1 MKSEKLRKE
10 KLSIYL
16 ARDANEPD
24 SHIIKLDNVQPFIKI
39 DLPQVDSAYLYI
51 KKQQPKVIPSWTKLF
66 TDNTQISP
74 TDFGL
79 SSNVGAIFIIRISGS
94 TFILTF
100 GTGFHLLKS
109 EAIERDFGLRVTLN
123 SVHPDKLRSLDK
135 ASYDHN
141 PLNSRTQSTLDVDIF
156 NLHLDSEMEMLY
168 AITGVS
174 TVKEFGS
181 QVTGRDA
188 LTIAVEANLK
198 EIPMILKEAI
208 NRYRMRLP
216 TKFNWVENIYRVKDL
231 DEIEILNL
239 ELDSY
244 LIKQHYENFWLGE
257 PEIVDWENQIGYSF
271 NMQAKTPRF
280 IVLSFN
286 DFLNYLDG
294 EIPSVEIMRN
304 TMIHINNNEYQS
316 IKHWSVYRCLY
327 AEIKY
332 GSDNYILRNGVW
344 YKVNTDFVESVDRYL
359 NSVLQSYTFK
369 FPIYSQDR
377 EEDYNIHVS
386 TNEENFC
393 LMDKNNIKIGG
404 PYDKLEHCDLIR
416 NGNEFI
422 HVKLYRSSSTLSHL
436 FSQGFVSAE
445 AFIKDTWYRSQLNPK
460 LPSSIKLK
468 DPTIRPT
475 PSNYTIVYAIA
486 TEKDLPKELPFFSK
500 VTLKNTLKTLKAL
513 DYKVSLTK
521 IEIDPLLLKTK
532 KYKPKKTS

>member
-16 ARDANEPD
+16 ARDANESD

-257 PEIVDWENQIGYSF
+257 PEIVD
-271 NMQAKTPRF
+271 
-280 IVLSFN
+280 
-286 DFLNYLDG
+286 
-294 EIPSVEIMRN
+294 
-304 TMIHINNNEYQS
+304 
-316 IKHWSVYRCLY
+316 
-327 AEIKY
+327 
-332 GSDNYILRNGVW
+332 
-344 YKVNTDFVESVDRYL
+344 
-359 NSVLQSYTFK
+359 
-369 FPIYSQDR
+369 
-377 EEDYNIHVS
+377 
-386 TNEENFC
+386 
-393 LMDKNNIKIGG
+393 
-404 PYDKLEHCDLIR
+404 
-416 NGNEFI
+416 
-422 HVKLYRSSSTLSHL
+422 
-436 FSQGFVSAE
+436 
-445 AFIKDTWYRSQLNPK
+445 
-460 LPSSIKLK
+460 
-468 DPTIRPT
+468 
-475 PSNYTIVYAIA
+475 
-486 TEKDLPKELPFFSK
+486 
-500 VTLKNTLKTLKAL
+500 
-513 DYKVSLTK
+513 
-521 IEIDPLLLKTK
+521 
-532 KYKPKKTS
+532 